1 MGEVG
6 FKVGQTIQLSEGD
19 DMEEATVIG
28 LSDGIVLAKPLMRSH
43 ELGGRIYLVK
53 DSTIDDNDS
62 EYKGENGKLRDENI
76 LNEAPKTPYKEEKSK
91 LYSIKS
97 PFAIFGSIN
106 KNHVKGN
113 GHLAWI
119 KGTALHNLIHHGI
132 KPATGAATGVAD
144 NDASINTTPHDLKD
158 DELNYKPCPK
168 CKGGKQPTT
177 TKQAEEEKKEEKEE
191 KEQIKKEEKKEE
203 KEDEPAATGAEE
215 EEKEEEPAATGAEEE
230 EKEGKKPLSAHANA
244 INKRIQ
250 AIKSRLRGKK
260 QEEKEETDK
269 EEEEEAEP
277 KTRKPK
283 TRKPFF
289 GAKKE
294 TAEEKRA
301 RRSAGLKAARE
312 AKAGKGSKKQEEK
325 EETDKEEE
333 EEEEE
338 AKTEP
343 KTRKPFI

>member
-1 MGEVG
+1 MG
-6 FKVGQTIQLSEGD
+6 
-19 DMEEATVIG
+19 MEEATVIG

-97 PFAIFGSIN
+97 PYAIFGSIN

-119 KGTALHNLIHHGI
+119 KGTALHNSIHHGV

-168 CKGGKQPTT
+168 CKGGKQPTS

-191 KEQIKKEEKKEE
+191 KERIKKEEK
-203 KEDEPAATGAEE
+203 PAATGAEE

-230 EKEGKKPLSAHANA
+230 NEGKKPLSAHANA

-269 EEEEEAEP
+269 EEEEEEEAKAE
-277 KTRKPK
+277 PK

-312 AKAGKGSKKQEEK
+312 AKAGKGSKKQE
-325 EETDKEEE
+325 
-333 EEEEE
+333 
-338 AKTEP
+338 
-343 KTRKPFI
+343 